1 MTFESVQDL
10 FSRTA
15 AQHGSRTAIDRVG
28 SGITYRD
35 LEVRSNRLA
44 SLLLARG
51 VPRGSVVAIVADDRV
66 AVVTA
71 MLAVLKAG
79 CAFAPLDPNAP
90 PKRLEAMVAEA
101 DPAWFLAET
110 RLLPLIEGIEN
121 AQILRLDDLQE
132 GDPSH
137 PGLVAGPDDMAYLY
151 FTSGSTGR
159 PKGIAG
165 RLQGIDH
172 FIRWEIETLG
182 AGPGTRVSQLT
193 TPSFDAFLRDV
204 FVPLCSGGTVCV
216 PESREAV
223 LDASRLIDWLD
234 LEEIEIVHCVPSL
247 FRSILNGALS
257 PAYFAAMKHVLLA
270 GEHLLPADV
279 GRWMDVFGER
289 IRLVNLYGPS
299 ETTMTKLFY
308 FVTAADRERKS
319 IPIGK
324 PMPGAQALV
333 IGANGKP
340 APPGTIGEILLRTP
354 YRSLGYYRQP
364 ELTAEAFVQNPF
376 NPAPGDVVYRTGDL
390 GRLLKDGNFELLGRR
405 DSQVKIRGV
414 RVEIAEVENQ
424 LRSHPAVRDV
434 AVVDRDNAAGGKSLC
449 AYVVLSEETDAGA
462 LREALLA
469 ALPDAFVPDWFVP
482 LDELPRTLTGKVD
495 RKALPSPDSV
505 RLQDA
510 AFTAPRSLTEELLA
524 GIWCEL
530 LELKQV
536 GIHQSFFAVGGHSLL
551 ATQLLSRIRS
561 TFEVELPLNRLFEA
575 PTIAG
580 LAEGI
585 EAARRA
591 GSLPPAPPIG
601 RASRE
606 GRLPLSYAQRSLWLT
621 DRMEPG
627 NVAYNISNALVLT
640 GPLSV
645 PALRGALAEVI
656 RRHEVLRTTF
666 PTVEGEP
673 AQRIA
678 SAGSAGLLPLIDLSA
693 LSAGP
698 RAEEQRRLAAEAA
711 LRPFRLD
718 RDALLRALL
727 LRLGDEE
734 HALLVTVH
742 HIVSDA
748 WSAALLVREWTTLY
762 AAALEGRPSPLSE
775 LPIQYADY
783 AAWQREWLRGEV
795 RESLLSY
802 WRGQLAGSPAA
813 LEMPT
818 DRPRP
823 AVQTYR
829 GAAETLRLPRELKEG
844 LEGLSRGASTTLF
857 MTLLAAFAA
866 LLARRSGQ
874 TDVVVG
880 TPTAGRGRREIED
893 LIGFFI
899 NPLPLRIDLS
909 GEPGFQE
916 LLVRVRRT
924 VLEALAHQDLPF
936 EMLVEELQPVR
947 DRSRSPLFQAKFQL
961 QNVPVSRSLVAGLGL
976 KPLGQVIE
984 AVKLDL
990 DLNLGEVGDGLGGAL
1005 EYRTDLFDRSTA
1017 ERLLRHFQLLLE
1029 TVVAA
1034 PDRSLWEIELLT
1046 DDERRQLLAWGT
1058 NAGPRPAGTFPEVFA
1073 AQAMERPDAPALV
1086 FGGETL
1092 TYAELDRRANQLARH
1107 LAGLGVGPEVLVGLA
1122 MERSA
1127 SMVVGILGILKAG
1140 AAYLPL
1146 DPSYPAERLALM
1158 LDDAQPPVLL
1168 TEDAVVDLLPQYWGF
1183 TVNLDADEAFVGLQS
1198 DEPLAPGIE
1207 PENTAYVIFTSGSTG
1222 EPKGVRLTHRGLR
1235 NLAEAQLRTF
1245 GVTPADQV
1253 LQFAS
1258 LSFDASIFEIAMALG
1273 AGATL
1278 HMAPRKELMPGPG
1291 FVQLL
1296 RERGITNVTLP
1307 PSVLAM
1313 LPPEELPA
1321 LETVVVAGEACPAEL
1336 VARWAPGRRFWN
1348 AYGPTETTVWASTA
1362 LCTGGERKP
1371 TIGHPVP
1378 NAEIHIL
1385 DRDLRPVPP
1394 GAPGVLHIGGLGL
1407 AAGYLNRPA
1416 LTAERFIPHP
1426 FATEPGARLYDT
1438 GDLARWLTDGQI
1450 DFLGRVDH
1458 QVKLRAFRI
1467 ELGEIEAV
1475 LGRHSAVREA
1485 VVLLRG
1491 EAPGQRLVAYLVC
1504 DAPNPETT
1512 ELRDLL
1518 ARHLP
1523 EYMMPS
1529 AFVFL
1534 DALPLRPNGK
1544 IDRDAL
1550 PDPEQAT
1557 SARQDRVA
1565 PRNPVEES
1573 LVALWEEVLG
1583 AGRIGVEDDFFE
1595 LGGYSLAA
1603 TQILNR
1609 VRGLFGV
1616 ELDFDTFFQSPTV
1629 AAVATAIEQ
1638 VLEGGEARRIPPL
1651 EPAPRNGDLFPLSYA
1666 QELLWRD
1673 EQRAPGL
1680 SGAHVTS
1687 AARLSGVLDREALTR
1702 GLDEIVRRHEAL
1714 RTVFPVVD
1722 GVPRQRIE
1730 PAAPLALR
1738 TVDLRGLSHASRAEA
1753 AADEMS
1759 REMRQPFDL
1768 AAGPLARGLLIQEDE
1783 TEHVLL
1789 LVCHHIVIDQWS
1801 AGIFTRELAALYE
1814 AFSHGRPSPLPDLP
1828 LQYADYA
1835 VWQRR
1840 WLQGEA
1846 LEGQLAYW
1854 RDQLAGA
1861 APLELRTDHPRGDRR
1876 RGPSAG
1882 SLLTLSWDLTD
1893 ALHALSRRQGTT
1905 LFMTLLSAFEILLH
1919 GETGQDDLLVDFP
1932 IANRRRREVEPLI
1945 GFFPNRLLLRA
1956 SLGGNPSYLELLR
1969 RVQKVTLD
1977 AYTHQDLPY
1986 ETLLAETGLERDL
1999 LRVSCN
2005 FYNAPSA
2012 PLALES
2018 LELAPVNVRDKI
2030 MDVDLFFLLQERED
2044 GLACGFFYRTDLF
2057 EPATI
2062 RRIERRFHTLLEKIV
2077 RDPSQPLS
2085 ELVLAMDEMSGGA
2098 APLEPDLLP
2107 VSSPGLVSG
2116 KE

>member
-10 FSRTA
+10 FSRAA
-15 AQHGSRTAIDRVG
+15 AQHGSRTAIDRAG
-28 SGITYRD
+28 IGITYRD
-35 LEVRSNRLA
+35 LEARSNQLA
-44 SLLLARG
+44 NVLLAG
-51 VPRGSVVAIVADDRV
+51 GAARGSVVAILADDRI

-90 PKRLEAMVAEA
+90 PKRLAAMVAEA
-101 DPAWFLAET
+101 DPAWFLAEA
-110 RLLPLIEGIEN
+110 RLLPMLGGVEG
-121 AQILRLDDLQE
+121 ARVVGLDDAKG
-132 GDPSH
+132 GDASH
-137 PGLVAGPDDMAYLY
+137 PGLAAGPDDMAYLY

-182 AGPGTRVSQLT
+182 IAPGARVSQLT

-204 FVPLCSGGTVCV
+204 FVPLCAGGTVCV
-216 PESREAV
+216 PESREVV
-223 LDASRLIDWLD
+223 LDAPRLIDWLD
-234 LEEIEIVHCVPSL
+234 LEEIELVHCVPSL

-257 PAYFAAMKHVLLA
+257 PGYFAAMKHVLLA
-270 GEHLLPADV
+270 GEPLLPADV
-279 GRWMDVFGER
+279 GRWLDVFGER

-319 IPIGK
+319 MPIGK

-333 IGANGKP
+333 VGANGKA
-340 APPGTIGEILLRTP
+340 APPGTIGEILIRTP

-390 GRLLKDGNFELLGRR
+390 GRLLKDGNFEFLGRR

-449 AYVVLSEETDAGA
+449 AYVVLGEETDANA
-462 LREALLA
+462 LREALLST
-469 ALPDAFVPDWFVP
+469 LPEAFVPDWFVP

-495 RKALPSPDSV
+495 RKALPAPDSA

-561 TFEVELPLNRLFEA
+561 TFEIELPLNRLFEA

-580 LAEGI
+580 LAEGV

-591 GSLPPAPPIG
+591 GELSQAPPIE
-601 RASRE
+601 RTPRE

-627 NVAYNISNALVLT
+627 NAAYNIANAHVLT
-640 GPLSV
+640 GPLNIS
-645 PALRGALAEVI
+645 ALRSALGEVI
-656 RRHEVLRTTF
+656 RRHEALRTTF
-666 PTVEGEP
+666 PTAEGEP
-673 AQRIA
+673 VQRIA
-678 SAGSAGLLPLIDLSA
+678 PAGPAGPAGLLPVIDLGA
-693 LSAGP
+693 LPADL
-698 RAEEQRRLAAEAA
+698 RAAEQRRLSAAAA

-718 RDALLRALL
+718 RDPLLRASLVRTGGEEHTLL
-727 LRLGDEE
+727 L
-734 HALLVTVH
+734 TVH

-748 WSAALLVREWTTLY
+748 WSATLLVREWTTLY
-762 AAALEGRPSPLSE
+762 AAALEGKPSPLPE
-775 LPIQYADY
+775 LPIQYADF
-783 AAWQREWLRGEV
+783 ASWQARWLRGEV
-795 RESLLSY
+795 RESLLAY

-813 LEMPT
+813 LDMPT

-829 GAAETLRLPRELKEG
+829 GAAESLRLPRALKES
-844 LEGLSRGASTTLF
+844 LEGLSRGASSTLF
-857 MTLLAAFAA
+857 MTLFAAYAA
-866 LLARRSGQ
+866 LLSRRSGQ
-874 TDVVVG
+874 TEVVIG
-880 TPTAGRGRREIED
+880 TPTAGRSRTELEN
-893 LIGFFI
+893 LIGFFA
-899 NPLPLRIDLS
+899 NPIALRVDLG
-909 GEPGFQE
+909 GEPSFNE

-924 VLEALAHQDLPF
+924 VLGALSHQDLPF
-936 EMLVEELQPVR
+936 ELLVEELRPVR
-947 DRSRSPLFQAKFQL
+947 DRSRAPVFQTSFQL
-961 QNVPVSRSLVAGLGL
+961 QNVPSAKTPAAGLEL
-976 KPLGQVIE
+976 KSFGRPAEV
-984 AVKLDL
+984 VKLDFNL
-990 DLNLGEVGDGLGGAL
+990 DLGNVGDGLGGAL
-1005 EYRTDLFDRSTA
+1005 EYRIDLFDRSTA

-1029 TVVAA
+1029 TVAAA
-1034 PDRSLWEIELLT
+1034 PDRPLREIELIT
-1046 DDERRQLLAWGT
+1046 AEERGQLLAWGT
-1058 NAGPRPAGTFPEVFA
+1058 NPGARPADTVLDVLA
-1073 AQAMERPDAPALV
+1073 AHAAGRPDAPAVV
-1086 FGGETL
+1086 FGEETL
-1092 TYAELDRRANQLARH
+1092 TYAELESRANQLARH
-1107 LAGLGVGPEVLVGLA
+1107 LTGLGVGPEVLAGLA

-1127 SMVVGILGILKAG
+1127 AMVVGLLGILKAG

-1146 DPSYPAERLALM
+1146 DPSYPPERLALM
-1158 LDDAQPPVLL
+1158 LDDARPAVLI
-1168 TEDAVVDLLPQYWGF
+1168 TEDQVIGALPKHRGL
-1183 TVNLDADEAFVGLQS
+1183 TVNLDADEAFIGLQS
-1198 DEPLAPGIE
+1198 GEPLATGIS
-1207 PENTAYVIFTSGSTG
+1207 PDNSAYVIFTSGSTG

-1235 NLAEAQLRTF
+1235 NLAEAQRRTF
-1245 GVTPADQV
+1245 GVTPDDRV

-1258 LSFDASIFEIAMALG
+1258 LSFDASIFEIAMALC

-1278 HMAPRKELMPGPG
+1278 HMAPRKEMMPGPG

-1296 RERGITNVTLP
+1296 RERGITNATLP

-1321 LETVVVAGEACPAEL
+1321 LETVIVAGEACPAEL

-1385 DRDLRPVPP
+1385 DRDLRPVPA
-1394 GAPGVLHIGGLGL
+1394 GVPGVLHIGGLGL

-1426 FATEPGARLYDT
+1426 FAAEPGARLYDT
-1438 GDLARWLTDGQI
+1438 GDLARWLADGQI

-1467 ELGEIEAV
+1467 EPGEIEAV
-1475 LGRHSAVREA
+1475 LGRHSTVREA

-1504 DAPNPETT
+1504 EQPNPAVA
-1512 ELRDLL
+1512 ELRGLL

-1523 EYMMPS
+1523 EYMMPA

-1550 PDPEQAT
+1550 PDPGQVKTAG
-1557 SARQDRVA
+1557 QGRVA
-1565 PRNPVEES
+1565 PRNPVEEA
-1573 LVALWEEVLG
+1573 LAGLWEEVLG

-1603 TQILNR
+1603 TQVLNR
-1609 VRGLFGV
+1609 VHGLFGV
-1616 ELDFDTFFQSPTV
+1616 ELDFDTFFQTPTV
-1629 AAVATAIEQ
+1629 AAVAAAIARA
-1638 VLEGGEARRIPPL
+1638 LEEGEARRMPPL
-1651 EPAPRNGDLFPLSYA
+1651 EPVPRHGDLPLSFP

-1673 EQRAPGL
+1673 EQRTPGL
-1680 SGAHVTS
+1680 PGAHVTS
-1687 AARLSGVLDREALTR
+1687 AVRLSGALDREALAR
-1702 GLDEIVRRHEAL
+1702 SLDEIVRRHEAL

-1730 PAAPLALR
+1730 PAGPLALR
-1738 TVDLRGLSHASRAEA
+1738 TADLRHLSPAARAEA
-1753 AADEMS
+1753 AGNEME
-1759 REMRQPFDL
+1759 REVRQPFDL
-1768 AAGPLARGLLIQEDE
+1768 AAGPLARGLLLQEDE
-1783 TEHVLL
+1783 EEHVLL
-1789 LVCHHIVIDQWS
+1789 LVCHHIVIDLWS
-1801 AGIFTRELAALYE
+1801 AGIFTRELAALYQ
-1814 AFSHGRPSPLPDLP
+1814 AFSQAQPSPLPELP
-1828 LQYADYA
+1828 LQYGDYA
-1835 VWQRR
+1835 VWQRQ
-1840 WLQGEA
+1840 WLQGDA
-1846 LEGQLAYW
+1846 LESQLAYW
-1854 RDQLAGA
+1854 RGQLAGA
-1861 APLELRTDHPRGDRR
+1861 APLALPTDRPRGDRL

-1882 SLLTLSWDLTD
+1882 SLLTLSWDLAE
-1893 ALHALSRRQGTT
+1893 ALHALSRQQGAT
-1905 LFMTLLSAFEILLH
+1905 LFMTLLAAFELLLH
-1919 GETGQDDLLVDFP
+1919 AETGQDDVLVDFP
-1932 IANRRRREVEPLI
+1932 IANRRRREIEPLI
-1945 GFFPNRLLLRA
+1945 GFFPNRLLLRTD
-1956 SLGGNPSYLELLR
+1956 LGGSPSYLELLR

-1986 ETLLAETGLERDL
+1986 EVLLEETGLARDL

-2005 FYNAPSA
+2005 FYNAPSD
-2012 PLALES
+2012 PLVLEG
-2018 LELAPVNVRDKI
+2018 LELTPLNVRDKV

-2057 EPATI
+2057 EPATV
-2062 RRIERRFHTLLEKIV
+2062 RRIERRFHALLEAIV
-2077 RDPSQPLS
+2077 RDPSQSLP
-2085 ELVLAMDEMSGGA
+2085 ELVRAMDRTSGSAVA
-2098 APLEPDLLP
+2098 AEPELLP
-2107 VSSPGLVSG
+2107 VSHQG
-2116 KE
+2116 